1 MSGKNREPSLVGAR
15 RERPHYRL
23 TGGKTFRVQAGASC
37 ALVLMGCVITA
48 NGGIA
53 MLSALIGVLIIVV
66 IGAICFWA
74 IDKFAADRRL
84 AQLLKLLVVLICIA
98 AILQRILPLLGVYI

>member
-1 MSGKNREPSLVGAR
+1 
-15 RERPHYRL
+15 
-23 TGGKTFRVQAGASC
+23 VQAGPGC
-37 ALVLMGCVITA
+37 AFVVVGALSWQW
-48 NGGIA
+48 GIE

-74 IDKFAADRRL
+74 IDKFAVDRRL

-98 AILQRILPLLGVYI
+98 AILQRVLPLLGVYI